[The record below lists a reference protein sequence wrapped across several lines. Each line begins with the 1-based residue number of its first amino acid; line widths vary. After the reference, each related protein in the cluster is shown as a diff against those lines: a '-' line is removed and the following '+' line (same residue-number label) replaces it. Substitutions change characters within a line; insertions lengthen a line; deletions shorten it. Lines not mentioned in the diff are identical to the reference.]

1 MATDFK
7 KRAQNGFDKQ
17 GLMST
22 LGATLGEVQAGYCS
36 IVVPYSERVTQQHG
50 FFHGGVTAALAD
62 NAAGFAGYTLM
73 SEDEQ
78 PLSVEFKVS
87 FLAPARGDALEARAK
102 VIRAGRRLKH
112 VNVEV
117 FAIEADTEILVAVAL
132 ATVAS
137 TKVVQEA
144 A

>member
-62 NAAGFAGYTLM
+62 NAAGFAGYT
-73 SEDEQ
+73 Q
-78 PLSVEFKVS
+78 
-87 FLAPARGDALEARAK
+87 
-102 VIRAGRRLKH
+102 
-112 VNVEV
+112 
-117 FAIEADTEILVAVAL
+117 
-132 ATVAS
+132 
-137 TKVVQEA
+137 
-144 A
+144 